1 MAMLTINGVDY
12 SGHVIAGSYN
22 VVKKPVG
29 VNWTD
34 GFKVNRFEYQGRERV
49 SGSFDMFFRTMA
61 EYNAFLAD
69 LSAVYSLGFYT
80 ITVKLNNIAPPSD
93 SATGNFKFGFS
104 PVRNID
110 GLREDYIQRFTV
122 SIEEA

>member
-1 MAMLTINGVDY
+1 MAMLLINGVDY
-12 SGHVIAGSYN
+12 SAHVIAGSYS
-22 VVKKPVG
+22 VTTEPVG

-61 EYNAFLAD
+61 EYNAFLTD
-69 LSAVYSLGFYT
+69 LDAVYSLGFYT
-80 ITVKLNNIAPPSD
+80 LTVKLNNMAPPND
-93 SATGNFKFGFS
+93 SATGNFKFKFS

-110 GLREDYIQRFTV
+110 GLRQDYIQRFTV
-122 SIEEA
+122 TIEEA

>member
-1 MAMLTINGVDY
+1 MAMLLINGVDY
-12 SGHVIAGSYN
+12 SAHVIAGSYS
-22 VVKKPVG
+22 VTKEPVG

-61 EYNAFLAD
+61 EYNAFLTD
-69 LSAVYSLGFYT
+69 LDAVYSLGFYAL
-80 ITVKLNNIAPPSD
+80 TVKLNNIAPPND
-93 SATGNFKFGFS
+93 SATGNFKFKFS

-122 SIEEA
+122 TIEEA